1 MCLKLSKKLIE
12 KEILSCIGKALLTN
26 KLNIYKYKHIQNV
39 QIYYTCKSMYIYT
52 CIYMVCTIYK
62 KEIRNELMKPQINE
76 QSTRT
81 KYMYDF
87 IQ

>member
-1 MCLKLSKKLIE
+1 M
-12 KEILSCIGKALLTN
+12 
-26 KLNIYKYKHIQNV
+26 YR
-39 QIYYTCKSMYIYT
+39 YTIHVRV
-52 CIYMVCTIYK
+52 CIYICIHMVCTIYK